1 MRRIGSAGL
10 GYGQTFI
17 IILGFLITSGLIFL
31 FGIWVGRD
39 LVERRLAAEDRA
51 VRGVIPPR
59 PTETRE
65 EADVAFYEQ
74 LKQKAEQRIQQTLVA
89 TPVTQPTP
97 TASPVISAA
106 ARAVPP
112 TQTPASAAT
121 KVSPRPTQ
129 TRQPTP
135 PRRAAEEEWA
145 DAGWTVQVSAT
156 TDQEEARGLSAR
168 LRARG
173 YDAYLVQAPLRGQT
187 WYRVRVGRLRN
198 REQAKELEERL
209 RRSEGMDAAYITPQ

>member
-10 GYGQTFI
+10 GYGQTFV

-65 EADVAFYEQ
+65 EADVAFYED
-74 LKQKAEQRIQQTLVA
+74 LKQKAEHRIQQTLVA

-97 TASPVISAA
+97 TVSPAASAA
-106 ARAVPP
+106 VRQVPP
-112 TQTPASAAT
+112 QTPAVVAT
-121 KVSPRPTQ
+121 KASPRPTQ
-129 TRQPTP
+129 TRLPTP

-156 TDQEEARGLSAR
+156 TDQEEARGLAAR
-168 LRARG
+168 LRGRG

-198 REQAKELEERL
+198 REQAKELEDRL

>member
-1 MRRIGSAGL
+1 MRRLGTSGL
-10 GYGQTFI
+10 GLAQTFV
-17 IILGFLITSGLIFL
+17 IILGFLITSALIFV

-39 LVERRLAAEDRA
+39 IVERRLATEDRA
-51 VRGVIPPR
+51 VRGVIAPR

-65 EADVAFYEQ
+65 EADTAFYEQ
-74 LKQKAEQRIQQTLVA
+74 LKQKAEQRLQQ
-89 TPVTQPTP
+89 TPVTTVDVPAAATPTP
-97 TASPVISAA
+97 MASAPRPIA
-106 ARAVPP
+106 P
-112 TQTPASAAT
+112 TQTSVPLASKAT
-121 KVSPRPTQ
+121 ARPTAP
-129 TRQPTP
+129 RVPTA
-135 PRRAAEEEWA
+135 PRRPVEDEWA

-187 WYRVRVGRLRN
+187 WYRVRVGRLRT
-198 REQAKELEERL
+198 REQAKELEDRL